1 MNGLFQEL
9 LVENTDRLGDF
20 EIFIKYNN
28 FFFFSAESLTR
39 YSAIRIK
46 INKSTNKTT
55 IMKTILIFL
64 ICLLIINTAT
74 AQCNGNIKIISAASP
89 KPTEPVVS
97 ITCSTFTVK
106 WKGQTNQSFVI
117 TVIEKTKAYRTS
129 DTIRTT
135 KYSFDGSYYST
146 TINLQQGKII
156 YWAIEAITVI
166 NNTNYYS
173 YALRGVEGVP
183 NCLQNAIAHNT
194 KKDNSLTVITN
205 INKLVKIYP
214 NPFQSLLNIEFV
226 SKSNLNASINIYDAN
241 GKLFLTKS
249 AQGNTQLDL
258 KQLTAGTYLIKIN
271 DEDSKILYS
280 GKVIK
285 Q

>member
-1 MNGLFQEL
+1 
-9 LVENTDRLGDF
+9 
-20 EIFIKYNN
+20 
-28 FFFFSAESLTR
+28 
-39 YSAIRIK
+39 
-46 INKSTNKTT
+46 
-55 IMKTILIFL
+55 MKTILIFL